1 MNKISANDDI
11 VGYTVIVI
19 DHEGNNKGE
28 MIKKQAIILAKNSGF
43 DLVQVGKNEKGLSIC
58 KFGDAGK
65 LKFEAS
71 KKKQNS
77 KPVEVKEMM
86 FHIRTSEHD
95 ITIKK
100 NKIRMMIEK
109 KCIVKF
115 GIELKGRER
124 EFMSLAREILNKS
137 VLDLADVASWDD
149 IKVNDNKVFV
159 LLKPSKDA
167 VK

>member
-1 MNKISANDDI
+1 MNNILANDDI

-19 DHEGNNKGE
+19 DHEGTNKGE
-28 MIKKQAIILAKNSGF
+28 MIKKQAIILAKNNGF

-65 LKFEAS
+65 LRFEAS
-71 KKKQNS
+71 KKKQNA

-95 ITIKK
+95 IAIKK
-100 NKIRMMIEK
+100 NKIRVMIEK
-109 KCIVKF
+109 KCVVKF

-124 EFMSLAREILNKS
+124 EFQNLAREILAKS
-137 VLDLADVASWDD
+137 VSDLSDIASWDD
-149 IKVNDNKVFV
+149 MKVNDNKIFFM
-159 LLKPSKDA
+159 LKPLKDA